1 MAPGGEDR
9 LRAARPGLGAAGER
23 AQARGDL
30 LVRERLHDVVV
41 GAGVQPEHPVVDRVA
56 RGEHQDAD
64 VDAVLAQAA
73 GDVEAGHVRQA
84 DVEDDG
90 VEAVE
95 RRRELDPG
103 PAVGRVLD
111 DVAILLEEAGQA
123 AGEAFVV
130 LDEKQVHR
138 PKIVRRQAP
147 TPDVALAMS
156 AAASLIG
163 IAKPRPCAPPRRRRC

>member
-1 MAPGGEDR
+1 MSG
-9 LRAARPGLGAAGER
+9 
-23 AQARGDL
+23 
-30 LVRERLHDVVV
+30 
-41 GAGVQPEHPVVDRVA
+41 
-56 RGEHQDAD
+56 
-64 VDAVLAQAA
+64 
-73 GDVEAGHVRQA
+73 QA

-138 PKIVRRQAP
+138 PEIVRRQAP

-156 AAASLIG
+156 AGGVVDRDREAEALGAAARDGRVDADHRARGVEQRAAAVAGVDRGVGLEQVVEG
-163 IAKPRPCAPPRRRRC
+163 RRAAGLLVLDGHVAAESRTGSRG